1 MLGRRKFLPLGLLSS
16 VAEFIINLTQDRL
29 TGEIETTLILNL
41 ESSEIAPRQWPKQ
54 VVLYILGKEIINL
67 RGIEIGLC
75 T

>member
-1 MLGRRKFLPLGLLSS
+1 M
-16 VAEFIINLTQDRL
+16 AEFIINLTQDRL